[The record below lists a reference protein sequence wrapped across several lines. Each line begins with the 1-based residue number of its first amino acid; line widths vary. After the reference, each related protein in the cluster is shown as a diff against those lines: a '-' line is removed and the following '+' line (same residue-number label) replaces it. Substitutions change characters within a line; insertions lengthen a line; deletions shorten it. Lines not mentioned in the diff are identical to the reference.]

1 MTRKRIV
8 VTGGSGLIGSALVSS
23 LQARGD
29 DVVVVRR
36 GEGSVT
42 WDPDAGVLDPG
53 ILAGADAVVCLNGVG
68 VGDKRWSDA
77 RKELIVTSRVNPT
90 SLLARTMAEL
100 DDKPGAFIV
109 GTAVGY
115 YGDTGDTI
123 ATEASPAGSDFLAD
137 VVVAWEEAASPA
149 IEAGIRTVFARTG
162 TIVLSTENP
171 AMKQLLPLFK
181 AGLGGPIGDGRHW
194 WSTITLRDEVRALE
208 YLIDGDLDGPVNLV
222 GPNPVRQGD
231 FAKALGAELGRPAV
245 VPVPKFALDI
255 RLGKE
260 MAQAIGYGSQ
270 RVVPEVLIES
280 GFQFTSSSVED
291 ALREML
297 A

>member
-90 SLLARTMAEL
+90 NLLARTMAEL

-137 VVVAWEEAASPA
+137 VVVAWEQAASPA
-149 IEAGIRTVFARTG
+149 IEAGIRTAFARTG

-208 YLIDGDLDGPVNLV
+208 YLIDGELDGPVNLV

-270 RVVPEVLIES
+270 RVVPEVLLES